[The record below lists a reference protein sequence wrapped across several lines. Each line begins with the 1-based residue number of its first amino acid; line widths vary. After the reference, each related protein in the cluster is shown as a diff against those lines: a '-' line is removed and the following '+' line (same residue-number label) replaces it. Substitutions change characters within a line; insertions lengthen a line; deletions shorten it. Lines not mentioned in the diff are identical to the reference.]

1 MNRRFRKHL
10 QYPFKRNAIGTMK
23 TKTVGSVV
31 LLLVGTAAL
40 WLSALSCPDAVAQFV
55 EVPKLSSPIIDKT
68 GVLGESRAALEQKVR
83 AFREGKG
90 SEIGV
95 LIVPSTKPETIE
107 QYGIRVVEDWKLG
120 RQGIDDG
127 VLLLVALED
136 RAVRIEVGR
145 GLEGDL
151 PDAKASRI
159 IREIIIPKFRSGD
172 MSGGIAA
179 GVDSI
184 ISIISGMDLPKMQS
198 TRTARSGHTSMV
210 LPMLFII
217 VVWLFIVV
225 WLSIFFLSAFGR
237 LWGVVLGGISGF
249 LIGLVMLSLI
259 GGIIG
264 LVVGLIASGVLP
276 RGAIGSGRGA
286 PRYRS
291 GRGFGGSSFGGFGGG
306 SFGGGGG
313 FGGGGASGRW

>member
-1 MNRRFRKHL
+1 MRA
-10 QYPFKRNAIGTMK
+10 KR
-23 TKTVGSVV
+23 VGSVV
-31 LLLVGTAAL
+31 LLLVSATTFL
-40 WLSALSCPDAVAQFV
+40 LSTLCCCRAVAQFV
-55 EVPKLSSPIIDKT
+55 EIPELSSPVIDKT
-68 GVLGESRAALEQKVR
+68 GVLGDSRASLEEKVR
-83 AFREGKG
+83 AFREAKG

-107 QYGIRVVEDWKLG
+107 QYSIRVVDDWRLG
-120 RQGIDDG
+120 RAGIDDG

-151 PDAKASRI
+151 PDAKTSRI
-159 IREIIIPKFRSGD
+159 IREIIVPKFRSGD
-172 MSGGIAA
+172 ISGGITA

-184 ISIISGMDLPKMQS
+184 ISVINGMELPKTHS
-198 TRTARSGHTSMV
+198 GSSAHSGHLSKFFP
-210 LPMLFII
+210 L
-217 VVWLFIVV
+217 LFIVV
-225 WLSIFFLSAFGR
+225 WLSLFFLSAFGR
-237 LWGVVLGGISGF
+237 LWGLVLGGLSGF
-249 LIGLVMLSLI
+249 LIGVVMLSVI

-264 LVVGLIASGVLP
+264 LGVGLIASGLLP